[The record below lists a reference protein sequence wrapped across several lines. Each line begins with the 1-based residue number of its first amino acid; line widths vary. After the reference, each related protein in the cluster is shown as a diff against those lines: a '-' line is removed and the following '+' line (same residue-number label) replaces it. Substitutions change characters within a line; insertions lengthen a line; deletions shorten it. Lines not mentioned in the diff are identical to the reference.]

1 APSRH
6 ARDAGRRTS
15 CGGRATAPLPRRTS
29 AHRSRRRCWHRL
41 PLAPGAGDTPTDGC
55 ARRRPAHHGA
65 RAPAQ
70 CRSGPRGRSLVA
82 QSPRLREPSRQ
93 SADEDMATPAF
104 PLPLR
109 NALATLACEA
119 LEADD
124 ARAAVEWLARPAGP
138 PPADAERR
146 LAAVHLVDAGGERLL
161 DVHAPWDSAIRAH
174 AVRAL
179 EAAAAY
185 RRRPAA
191 PPDDAAGRPAAA
203 ADDAVGRAIVRA
215 AALWNEGLFF
225 EVHEVLEAVWQRE
238 SGDRRQALQGVIQIA
253 VAWHHLA
260 HGNPRGAR
268 TLLREG
274 RARLA
279 A

>member
-1 APSRH
+1 QH

-82 QSPRLREPSRQ
+82 QSPRLREPSTQ
-93 SADEDMATPAF
+93 SADEDMATPGF

-146 LAAVHLVDAGGERLL
+146 LAAGPLVDAGGERLL
-161 DVHAPWDSAIRAH
+161 HVPPPRGSAIRAH

-191 PPDDAAGRPAAA
+191 PL
-203 ADDAVGRAIVRA
+203 DDAVGRAIVRA

-268 TLLREG
+268 TLLRDG
-274 RARLA
+274 RARLPA
-279 A
+279 SPPGTLPLL